1 MAACAQGVSSP
12 GTEGLTDGSGSVSSA
27 GASSAGS
34 GNVGNPGGPPELAG
48 GAPGS
53 GYSGS
58 SSSTSDADAGG
69 STGTAGG
76 STGSAG
82 SSTGAA
88 GAASGSA
95 GAANTT
101 GACGHF
107 QPGNM
112 GPTLQSMAEGTGM
125 DAIYFDVEID
135 NPDDRDI
142 SVGDLKFRYYLDAS
156 DLGTLSTDIYL
167 KDIKAVSGTTRSVD
181 ITPAVTYADTY
192 FEVSFAGSTSLIHA
206 GESLKV
212 KVHTHNA
219 DYKTH
224 DQTMDYSY
232 NPSQTMTPWCHVV
245 LYELAPA
252 TWGNPPSP

>member
-1 MAACAQGVSSP
+1 MVACAQGIASP
-12 GTEGLTDGSGSVSSA
+12 GTEGLTDDGSGAVS
-27 GASSAGS
+27 GAATTSAGS
-34 GNVGNPGGPPELAG
+34 GNVGNPGGNQPASYA
-48 GAPGS
+48 GAPS
-53 GYSGS
+53 YSGAPS
-58 SSSTSDADAGG
+58 VDSGAGAPSGGG
-69 STGTAGG
+69 SPGSTGG

-82 SSTGAA
+82 SAGTAA
-88 GAASGSA
+88 GTA

-125 DAIYFDVEID
+125 DAVYFDVEID
-135 NPDDRDI
+135 NPDSRDI

-156 DLGTLSTDIYL
+156 DLGMLSTDIYL
-167 KDIKAVSGTTRSVD
+167 KEIKAANGTTRSVD
-181 ITPAVTYADTY
+181 VTPAVTYADTY
-192 FEVSFAGSTSLIHA
+192 FEVSFAGSTSTLSS

-232 NPSQTMTPWCHVV
+232 NPSTGMTPWCHIV
-245 LYELAPA
+245 LYEHAPA
-252 TWGNPPSP
+252 TWGNDPPP